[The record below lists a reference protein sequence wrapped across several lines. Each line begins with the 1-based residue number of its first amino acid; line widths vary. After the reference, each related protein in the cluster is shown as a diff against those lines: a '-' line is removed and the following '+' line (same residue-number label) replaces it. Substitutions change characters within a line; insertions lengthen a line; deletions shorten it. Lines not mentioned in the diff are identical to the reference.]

1 MNRRTVLITGAST
14 GFGFILA
21 RGLKNAGEHPIA
33 SMRDVGGKNAKPA
46 AELGDAGIDV
56 VEIDVESQE
65 SVESGVA
72 ESLRRAG
79 HIDVLVNNAGYGMM
93 GPVEAATV
101 DDLKTQYE
109 TNVFGAHRMVR
120 AVLPSMRERKDGLLV
135 HMSSGAGRFSLPGA
149 GVYCSSKWALE
160 ALAECLRYELAPL
173 GIDSTIVEP
182 GPYATDFATRSLRRV
197 SDRDRMKP
205 YEAVLR
211 GNKNRMGGMKMRDPE
226 EVVDGIVE
234 LMNTP
239 RGSRPTR
246 LVLHPAR
253 ALIEKFN
260 AEQSTMTRAMLEQ
273 FGVAELLDNGV

>member
-1 MNRRTVLITGAST
+1 MATRTVLITGAST
-14 GFGFILA
+14 GFGLYLA
-21 RGLKNAGEHPIA
+21 RGLRRAGNHPIA
-33 SMRDVGGKNAKPA
+33 SMRDVGGKNAETA
-46 AELGDAGIDV
+46 AVLAGEGIDV
-56 VEIDVESQE
+56 VEIDVTSDQ
-65 SVESGVA
+65 SVETGVA
-72 ESLRRAG
+72 EALRSAG
-79 HIDVLVNNAGYGMM
+79 TIDVLVNNAGYGML

-120 AVLPSMRERKDGLLV
+120 AVLPHMRERKDGLLV
-135 HMSSGAGRFSLPGA
+135 HVSSGAGRFSLPGA
-149 GVYCSSKWALE
+149 GIYCSSKWALE

-182 GPYATDFATRSLRRV
+182 GPYATDFATRSLRFV
-197 SDRDRMKP
+197 SDADRMAA

-260 AEQSTMTRAMLEQ
+260 AEQATMTRAMLEQ

>member
-1 MNRRTVLITGAST
+1 MAARVILITGAST
-14 GFGFILA
+14 GFGFDLA
-21 RGLKNAGEHPIA
+21 RALKRGGERPIA
-33 SMRDVGGKNAKPA
+33 SMRDVGTKNAKPA
-46 AELGDAGIDV
+46 AALAAEGIDV
-56 VEIDVESQE
+56 VEIDVTSDE
-65 SVESGVA
+65 SVTKGVA
-72 ESLRRAG
+72 ETLRVAG
-79 HIDVLVNNAGYGMM
+79 RIDVLINNAGYGIL

-101 DDLKTQYE
+101 EDLKTQYE

-120 AVLPSMRERKDGLLV
+120 AVLPHMRERNDGLLV
-135 HMSSGAGRFSLPGA
+135 HLSSGAGRFSLPGA

-182 GPYATDFATRSLRRV
+182 GPYATDFSTRSIRFV
-197 SDRDRMKP
+197 SDAERMAP
-205 YEAVLR
+205 YEAVVR
-211 GNKNRMGGMKMRDPE
+211 GSKNRMGVVKQRDPQ

-239 RGSRPTR
+239 RGARPTR

-253 ALIEKFN
+253 ALIERFN

-273 FGVAELLDNGV
+273 FGVSELLDNGV